1 MTNSPATVSP
11 SQVSLILERA
21 AEIDARGDVLAV
33 EELRRIAAEAG
44 IDAAAT
50 EMAIQEIMADRGA
63 APVPAVPG
71 AKEGTN
77 LPAKNPK
84 SAAPEWIVAGGAVGM
99 AFGFLTALPGA
110 VAVPALGATTL
121 YLILRAVKSMKTG
134 SQLSFQFQNLATW
147 LGMALAATAIDAF
160 TPGINFTAAL
170 VCWIVVS
177 VVGGLIVKLGP
188 RDPALPEPA
197 DPTATARPLPLTD
210 RSGDSAG
217 DEPTTHSA

>member
-1 MTNSPATVSP
+1 MTESPTGVSS

-50 EMAIQEIMADRGA
+50 EMAIQEIMVDRGA
-63 APVPAVPG
+63 APVPAVPE

-77 LPAKNPK
+77 LPAKNPR
-84 SAAPEWIVAGGAVGM
+84 SPAPEWVVAGGAVGM

-147 LGMALAATAIDAF
+147 LGMALAATAMDAF

-170 VCWIVVS
+170 VCWIVIS
-177 VVGGLIVKLGP
+177 VVGGLIVQFGP
-188 RDPALPEPA
+188 REEEPE
-197 DPTATARPLPLTD
+197 DDVPLI
-210 RSGDSAG
+210 GAG
-217 DEPTTHSA
+217 GE

>member
-11 SQVSLILERA
+11 SQVTLILERA

-84 SAAPEWIVAGGAVGM
+84 SPAPEWIVAGSAVGM

-147 LGMALAATAIDAF
+147 LGMALAATAINAF

-177 VVGGLIVKLGP
+177 VVGGLIVQFGP
-188 RDPALPEPA
+188 REAEPEEDMPQIGA
-197 DPTATARPLPLTD
+197 G
-210 RSGDSAG
+210 GD
-217 DEPTTHSA
+217 

>member
-1 MTNSPATVSP
+1 MTNSPATVSA

-50 EMAIQEIMADRGA
+50 EMAIQEIIADRGA

-84 SAAPEWIVAGGAVGM
+84 SPAPEWIVAGSAVGM

-147 LGMALAATAIDAF
+147 LGMTLAATAIGAF
-160 TPGINFTAAL
+160 TPGTNFTAGL
-170 VCWIVVS
+170 LCWIVVS
-177 VVGGLIVKLGP
+177 VVGGLIVQFGP
-188 RDPALPEPA
+188 REEEPEDDVPQIGA
-197 DPTATARPLPLTD
+197 G
-210 RSGDSAG
+210 GD
-217 DEPTTHSA
+217 

>member
-11 SQVSLILERA
+11 SQVTLILERA

-44 IDAAAT
+44 IDRAAT

-84 SAAPEWIVAGGAVGM
+84 SPAPEWIVAGSAVGM

-147 LGMALAATAIDAF
+147 LGMTLAATAIGAF
-160 TPGINFTAAL
+160 TPGTNFTAGL
-170 VCWIVVS
+170 LCWIVVS
-177 VVGGLIVKLGP
+177 VVGGLIVQFGP
-188 RDPALPEPA
+188 REEEPEDDVPQIGA
-197 DPTATARPLPLTD
+197 G
-210 RSGDSAG
+210 GD
-217 DEPTTHSA
+217 